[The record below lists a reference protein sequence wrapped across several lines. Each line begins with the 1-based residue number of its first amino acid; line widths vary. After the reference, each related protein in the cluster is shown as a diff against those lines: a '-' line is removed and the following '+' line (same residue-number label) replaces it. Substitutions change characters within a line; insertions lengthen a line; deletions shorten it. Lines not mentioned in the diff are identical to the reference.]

1 MAQSVLLGRIRPAGA
16 AVNGDQGFDE
26 DGLLR
31 LFDSDP
37 VEAEDKLRQLRFRLT
52 KFFEWRRCQS
62 AEDLV
67 QETILRGF
75 RRLAA
80 GAPLTA
86 DPVHYFFG
94 VAQKLVLEDR
104 RAARRAQQSSPIDEE
119 AFPLHTLAPVETN
132 ISLRQA
138 LDRLCPEDREL
149 VIRYHLGGRDQ
160 LLSGEAARDS
170 AVRVKV
176 HRILRGLCQ
185 TLTRPART

>member
-1 MAQSVLLGRIRPAGA
+1 MTGEPP
-16 AVNGDQGFDE
+16 FDE

-37 VEAEDKLRQLRFRLT
+37 VRAEEKLRQLRFRLT
-52 KFFEWRRCQS
+52 KFFEWRRCHS

-75 RRLAA
+75 RRLAS
-80 GAPLTA
+80 GAPLTT

-104 RAARRAQQSSPIDEE
+104 RAARRAQQSTPIDEA
-119 AFPLHTLAPVETN
+119 AFPLDGLGQVETN
-132 ISLRQA
+132 ISLQQA
-138 LDRLCPEDREL
+138 LDRLRPEDREL
-149 VIRYHLGGRDQ
+149 VIQYHLGGRDE
-160 LLSGEAARDS
+160 LLSGQAARDS

-185 TLTRPART
+185 ALTRPART